1 MRVDP
6 SYITNLVGSLD
17 QAQSNEQQ
25 LSSELSSGVSITSL
39 SQNPVGAGQ
48 NVLLLNQIQQDDSF
62 TASSN
67 LVTGQLQV
75 ADSALG
81 SVVSELTQAVSLA
94 TSANNGTMSA
104 SDVKSIGSQ
113 ISGILDEVQSLANTS
128 YQGQYIFAGGQ
139 TGTAPFSTSTAS
151 SPAVT
156 TYSGDEDV
164 NYLELPNGQKIQL
177 NVPGDQV
184 FLGGGT
190 NSVFGALNALVADYS
205 SGTVNTSQ
213 AVSDTEALGTALN
226 YVSQQR
232 VTVDNSITQLS
243 AASSAVTN
251 EKTQLTTAQT
261 DLMQADIP
269 TVSTQLSLAETQQ
282 TALED
287 VIAQLESTSN
297 NLFCQAAAVNRGLRR
312 ILYTECERASLVRST
327 AISLECD
334 ARAPV
339 CAVAQPLFA
348 LARRDLFRPARRNAD
363 RQKHSWFCLGFARG
377 TPALSRLDGRD
388 AARSTQASIK
398 RSVPN
403 PR

>member
-17 QAQSNEQQ
+17 DAQSNEQQ

-39 SQNPVGAGQ
+39 SQNPVGAGE
-48 NVLLLNQIQQDDSF
+48 NVVLLNQIQQDDSF

-81 SVVSELTQAVSLA
+81 SVVSELTQAVTLA
-94 TSANNGTMSA
+94 TSANNGTMNA
-104 SDVKSIGSQ
+104 SDVKSIGNQ

-128 YQGQYIFAGGQ
+128 YQGQFIFGGGQ
-139 TGTAPFSTSTAS
+139 TGSAPFSTSTGA

-156 TYSGDEDV
+156 TYNGDAGV
-164 NYLELPNGQKIQL
+164 NYLGLPNGQKIQL
-177 NVPGDQV
+177 NVPGDQI
-184 FLGGGT
+184 FLGSGT
-190 NSVFGALNALVADYS
+190 SSVFGALNALVADYS
-205 SGTVNTSQ
+205 TGTVNTSQ
-213 AVSDTEALGTALN
+213 AVGDTEALGTALN

-232 VTVDNSITQLS
+232 VTVDNSITQVS

-251 EKTQLTTAQT
+251 EDPQLTTAQT

-269 TVSTQLSLAETQQ
+269 TISTQLSLAETQQ

-297 NLFCQAAAVNRGLRR
+297 NLFSKL
-312 ILYTECERASLVRST
+312 
-327 AISLECD
+327 
-334 ARAPV
+334 
-339 CAVAQPLFA
+339 QP
-348 LARRDLFRPARRNAD
+348 
-363 RQKHSWFCLGFARG
+363 
-377 TPALSRLDGRD
+377 
-388 AARSTQASIK
+388 
-398 RSVPN
+398 
-403 PR
+403 